1 MEQCK
6 IHMSY
11 HRKEVSMKSKK
22 LNISNKK
29 IIILL
34 ISLLVIIVIFL
45 LIIVFNNKEDKEKI
59 KIVNY
64 KEAEKL
70 YQESNNKCTD
80 IQDENDSLLLY
91 LIFSKLDKESK
102 LSDSISYDEY
112 ENTAKTIL
120 KTDDIPQTINNYLYD
135 GYSYTLNNDEITREK
150 SECEEKYVSKIY
162 GYSNNNN
169 TLSLYISSG
178 YVKDGKVYNLNGDEI
193 GDYDKDT
200 INKILDS
207 GTIKIYDY
215 KNENGKYILD
225 SINSD

>member
-1 MEQCK
+1 
-6 IHMSY
+6 
-11 HRKEVSMKSKK
+11 MKNKK

-29 IIILL
+29 RIILL
-34 ISLLVIIVIFL
+34 ISLLVIIVISL
-45 LIIVFNNKEDKEKI
+45 LIVIVFNNNQDKEEKI

-102 LSDSISYDEY
+102 LSDSIPYDEY

-120 KTDDIPQTINNYLYD
+120 KTDDIPSKINNYLYD
-135 GYSYTLNNDEITREK
+135 GYSYTLEENKITRTK
-150 SECEEKYVSKIY
+150 TECEEKYVSKIY
-162 GYSNNNN
+162 GYSNDNN

-178 YVKDGKVYNLNGDEI
+178 YVKDGKVYNLEGIEI
-193 GDYDKDT
+193 GGYDKNK

-207 GTIKIYDY
+207 GTIKIYNY
-215 KNENGKYILD
+215 KNENGKYILQN
-225 SINSD
+225 II

>member
-1 MEQCK
+1 M
-6 IHMSY
+6 
-11 HRKEVSMKSKK
+11 HREYKRR
-22 LNISNKK
+22 K

-34 ISLLVIIVIFL
+34 ISLLVIIVISL

-102 LSDSISYDEY
+102 LSDSIPYDEY
-112 ENTAKTIL
+112 ENAAKTIL
-120 KTDDIPQTINNYLYD
+120 KTDDIPSKINNYLYD
-135 GYSYTLNNDEITREK
+135 GYSYTLEENKITRTK
-150 SECEEKYVSKIY
+150 TECEEKYVSKIY
-162 GYSNNNN
+162 GYSNDNN

-178 YVKDGKVYNLNGDEI
+178 YIKNGKVYNLEDIEI
-193 GDYDKDT
+193 GGYDKVT
-200 INKILDS
+200 INKTLDS
-207 GTIKIYDY
+207 GTIKIYNY
-215 KNENGKYILD
+215 KNEDGKYILD
-225 SINSD
+225 SINYD

>member
-1 MEQCK
+1 M
-6 IHMSY
+6 
-11 HRKEVSMKSKK
+11 HREYKRR
-22 LNISNKK
+22 K

-34 ISLLVIIVIFL
+34 ISLLVIIVISL

-59 KIVNY
+59 EIVNY

-102 LSDSISYDEY
+102 LTDSIPYDEY
-112 ENTAKTIL
+112 ENKAKTIL
-120 KTDDIPQTINNYLYD
+120 KTDDIPSKINNYLYD
-135 GYSYTLNNDEITREK
+135 GYSYTLEDNKITREK
-150 SECEEKYVSKIY
+150 TECTEKYVSKIY
-162 GYSNNNN
+162 GYSNDND

-178 YVKDGKVYNLNGDEI
+178 YVKEGKVYNLNGVEI

-200 INKILDS
+200 INKTLDS
-207 GTIKIYDY
+207 GTIKIYNY
-215 KNENGKYILD
+215 KNENGNYILD
-225 SINSD
+225 NISSD

>member
-1 MEQCK
+1 
-6 IHMSY
+6 
-11 HRKEVSMKSKK
+11 MKNKKK
-22 LNISNKK
+22 L
-29 IIILL
+29 ILL
-34 ISLLVIIVIFL
+34 VGILIIIIVII
-45 LIIVFNNKEDKEKI
+45 LIIVFNNQDKEEKI

-102 LSDSISYDEY
+102 LSDSIPYDEY
-112 ENTAKTIL
+112 KNIAKTIL
-120 KTDDIPQTINNYLYD
+120 KTDDIPKSINNYLYD

-162 GYSNNNN
+162 GYSNNND

-178 YVKDGKVYNLNGDEI
+178 YVKEGKVYNLNDIEI
-193 GDYDKDT
+193 GDYDKNT
-200 INKILDS
+200 INKTLDS
-207 GTIKIYDY
+207 GTIKIYNY
-215 KNENGKYILD
+215 KNENGNYILD
-225 SINSD
+225 NISSD

>member
-1 MEQCK
+1 
-6 IHMSY
+6 
-11 HRKEVSMKSKK
+11 MKSKK
-22 LNISNKK
+22 KLILLVGILIIL
-29 IIILL
+29 IIIG
-34 ISLLVIIVIFL
+34 V

-80 IQDENDSLLLY
+80 MQDENDSLLLY

-102 LSDSISYDEY
+102 LTDNISYDEY
-112 ENTAKTIL
+112 ENIAKTIL
-120 KTDDIPQTINNYLYD
+120 KTDDIPSKINNYLYD
-135 GYSYTLNNDEITREK
+135 GYSYTLEENKITRTK
-150 SECEEKYVSKIY
+150 TECEEKYVSKIY
-162 GYSNNNN
+162 GYSNDNN

-178 YVKDGKVYNLNGDEI
+178 YVKEGKVYNLNGVEI

-207 GTIKIYDY
+207 GTIKIYNY
-215 KNENGKYILD
+215 KNKNGKYILD
-225 SINSD
+225 SINSE

>member
-1 MEQCK
+1 
-6 IHMSY
+6 
-11 HRKEVSMKSKK
+11 MKSKK
-22 LNISNKK
+22 RIILFVGIL
-29 IIILL
+29 III
-34 ISLLVIIVIFL
+34 IIVIV
-45 LIIVFNNKEDKEKI
+45 LIIVFNNQDKEEKI
-59 KIVNY
+59 EIVNY

-102 LSDSISYDEY
+102 LSDSIPYDEY
-112 ENTAKTIL
+112 ENIAKTIL
-120 KTDDIPQTINNYLYD
+120 KTDDIPAKINNYLYD
-135 GYSYTLNNDEITREK
+135 GYSYTLEENKITREK
-150 SECEEKYVSKIY
+150 TECTEKYVSKIY
-162 GYSNNNN
+162 GYSNDNN

-178 YVKDGKVYNLNGDEI
+178 YIKNGKVYNLEGIEI
-193 GDYDKDT
+193 GDYDKNK

-207 GTIKIYDY
+207 GTIKIYNY

>member
-1 MEQCK
+1 
-6 IHMSY
+6 
-11 HRKEVSMKSKK
+11 MKNKK
-22 LNISNKK
+22 LNNKK
-29 IIILL
+29 KLIIIFIGIL
-34 ISLLVIIVIFL
+34 IIIIIVV
-45 LIIVFNNKEDKEKI
+45 LIIVLNNQNKEEKI

-102 LSDSISYDEY
+102 LSDSIPYDEY
-112 ENTAKTIL
+112 ENAAKTIL
-120 KTDDIPQTINNYLYD
+120 KTDDIPSKINNYLYD
-135 GYSYTLNNDEITREK
+135 GYSYTLEENKITRTK
-150 SECEEKYVSKIY
+150 TECEEKYVSKIY
-162 GYSNNNN
+162 GYSNDNN

-178 YVKDGKVYNLNGDEI
+178 YIKNGKVYNLKGIEI
-193 GDYDKDT
+193 GDYDKNK

-207 GTIKIYDY
+207 GTIKIYNY

>member
-1 MEQCK
+1 
-6 IHMSY
+6 
-11 HRKEVSMKSKK
+11 MKSKK

-29 IIILL
+29 RIILL
-34 ISLLVIIVIFL
+34 VSLLVIIVISL
-45 LIIVFNNKEDKEKI
+45 LIIVFNNEEDKEKI

-102 LSDSISYDEY
+102 LTDSISYDEY
-112 ENTAKTIL
+112 ENAAKTIL
-120 KTDDIPQTINNYLYD
+120 KTDDIPSKINNYLYD
-135 GYSYTLNNDEITREK
+135 GYSYTLEENKITREK

-162 GYSNNNN
+162 GYSNNND

-178 YVKDGKVYNLNGDEI
+178 YVKEGKVYNLSDVEI
-193 GDYDKDT
+193 GNYDKDT
-200 INKILDS
+200 INKILDD
-207 GTIKIYDY
+207 GTIKIYNC
-215 KNENGKYILD
+215 KNKNGSYILD
-225 SINSD
+225 SISSD

>member
-1 MEQCK
+1 MEPCK

-11 HRKEVSMKSKK
+11 HRKDVSMKNKKK
-22 LNISNKK
+22 L
-29 IIILL
+29 ILL
-34 ISLLVIIVIFL
+34 VGILIIIIVII
-45 LIIVFNNKEDKEKI
+45 LIIVFNNQDKEEKI

-102 LSDSISYDEY
+102 LSDSIPYDEY
-112 ENTAKTIL
+112 KNIAKTIL
-120 KTDDIPQTINNYLYD
+120 KTDDIPKSINNYLYD

-162 GYSNNNN
+162 GYSNNND

-178 YVKDGKVYNLNGDEI
+178 YVKEGKVYNLNGVEI

-200 INKILDS
+200 INKTLDS
-207 GTIKIYDY
+207 GTIKIYNY
-215 KNENGKYILD
+215 KNENGNYILD
-225 SINSD
+225 NISSD

>member
-1 MEQCK
+1 
-6 IHMSY
+6 
-11 HRKEVSMKSKK
+11 MKNKK

-29 IIILL
+29 KIILL
-34 ISLLVIIVIFL
+34 ISLLVIIVISL

-102 LSDSISYDEY
+102 LTDSIPYDEY
-112 ENTAKTIL
+112 ENKAKTIL
-120 KTDDIPQTINNYLYD
+120 KTDDIPSKINNYLYD
-135 GYSYTLNNDEITREK
+135 GYSYTLNNNEITRTK
-150 SECEEKYVSKIY
+150 TECEEKYVSKIY
-162 GYSNNNN
+162 GYSNDNN

-178 YVKDGKVYNLNGDEI
+178 YVKEEKVYNLEDIEI
-193 GDYDKDT
+193 GDYDKNK

-207 GTIKIYDY
+207 GTIKIYNY
-215 KNENGKYILD
+215 KNEDGKYILD
-225 SINSD
+225 SINYD

>member
-1 MEQCK
+1 M
-6 IHMSY
+6 
-11 HRKEVSMKSKK
+11 SMKNKK
-22 LNISNKK
+22 LNNKK
-29 IIILL
+29 KLILFVGILII
-34 ISLLVIIVIFL
+34 IIVIV
-45 LIIVFNNKEDKEKI
+45 LIIVFNNQDKEEKI

-91 LIFSKLDKESK
+91 LIFSKLDKDNK
-102 LSDSISYDEY
+102 LSDNISYDEY
-112 ENTAKTIL
+112 ENAAKTIL

-150 SECEEKYVSKIY
+150 TECEEKYVSKIY

-178 YVKDGKVYNLNGDEI
+178 YVKDGKVYNLEGIEI
-193 GDYDKDT
+193 GNYDKNK

-215 KNENGKYILD
+215 KNENGKYILG

>member
-1 MEQCK
+1 
-6 IHMSY
+6 
-11 HRKEVSMKSKK
+11 MKNKK

-29 IIILL
+29 RIILL
-34 ISLLVIIVIFL
+34 ISLLVIIVISL
-45 LIIVFNNKEDKEKI
+45 LIVIVFNNNQDKEEKI

-102 LSDSISYDEY
+102 LSDSIPYDEY
-112 ENTAKTIL
+112 ENIAKTIL
-120 KTDDIPQTINNYLYD
+120 KTDDIPSKINNYLYD
-135 GYSYTLNNDEITREK
+135 GYSYTLEENKITRTK
-150 SECEEKYVSKIY
+150 TECEEKYVSKIY
-162 GYSNNNN
+162 GYSNDNN

-178 YVKDGKVYNLNGDEI
+178 YVKDGKVYNLEGIEI
-193 GDYDKDT
+193 GDYDKNK

-207 GTIKIYDY
+207 GTIKIYNY
-215 KNENGKYILD
+215 KNENGSYILN
-225 SINSD
+225 SISSD

>member
-1 MEQCK
+1 
-6 IHMSY
+6 
-11 HRKEVSMKSKK
+11 MKNKK

-29 IIILL
+29 KIILL
-34 ISLLVIIVIFL
+34 ISLLVIIVISL

-102 LSDSISYDEY
+102 LTDSIPYDEY
-112 ENTAKTIL
+112 ENKAKTIL
-120 KTDDIPQTINNYLYD
+120 KTDDIPSKINNYLYD
-135 GYSYTLNNDEITREK
+135 GYSYTLEDNKITREK
-150 SECEEKYVSKIY
+150 TECTEKYVSKIY
-162 GYSNNNN
+162 GYSNDND

-178 YVKDGKVYNLNGDEI
+178 YVKEGKVYNLNGVEI
-193 GDYDKDT
+193 GDYDKNK
-200 INKILDS
+200 INKTLDS
-207 GTIKIYDY
+207 GTIKIYNY
-215 KNENGKYILD
+215 KNEDGKYILD
-225 SINSD
+225 SINYD